1 MKKIANLTEL
11 TREDWLKMRTKG
23 IGGSDAAA
31 ACGLNPWK
39 SKASLYLEKTGQVV
53 KDFDNEILRQGR
65 DLEDYVAKRFTEA
78 TGKKVRRNNFMMARK
93 NYPFMFAD
101 IDREVVGENAILE
114 CKTTSPYAKD
124 KWDDGKIPI
133 NYELQCHHYMMV
145 TGAEKC
151 YIACLIF
158 STDFV
163 IREIERDEEV
173 IQMLEA
179 QEIDFWT
186 NYVEKGEMPAPD
198 GSDEYDQ
205 ALKDRFKGGLEEGLD
220 LEINKQDYEAYKDR
234 KDLIKTLDADNKEF
248 EQRIK
253 LQLGDHDYGRSE
265 FLQVTYRPV
274 VTSRIDTKRLKADK
288 PELYK
293 EYLKDSEYRR
303 FNLKEIMSE

>member
-53 KDFDNEILRQGR
+53 KDIDNEILRQGR

-93 NYPFMFAD
+93 DYPFMFAD
-101 IDREVVGENAILE
+101 IDREVVGEDAILE

-124 KWDDGKIPI
+124 KWADGAIPI

-145 TGAEKC
+145 TGAKKC

-158 STDFV
+158 STDFI

-248 EQRIK
+248 EQKIK

-265 FLQVTYRPV
+265 FLQVTYKPV
-274 VTSRIDTKRLKADK
+274 VTTRIDTKRIKK
-288 PELYK
+288 ERPEIFEEFSK
-293 EYLKDSEYRR
+293 VTESRR